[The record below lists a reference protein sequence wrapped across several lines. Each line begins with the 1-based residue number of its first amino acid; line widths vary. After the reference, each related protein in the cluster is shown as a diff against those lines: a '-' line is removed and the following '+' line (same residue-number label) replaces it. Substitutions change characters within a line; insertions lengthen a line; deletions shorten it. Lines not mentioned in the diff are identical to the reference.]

1 MYYSPVR
8 HSSSEEDASDLH
20 VLGTP
25 PAFILSQDQTLH
37 WICEELMFSSSIKCF
52 QINLTCICS
61 VFNVLSAL
69 LTGVLTY
76 TITIHFACKAFFV
89 ILFIFCEK
97 NQKIAYR
104 HHFSVYRL

>member
-1 MYYSPVR
+1 
-8 HSSSEEDASDLH
+8 
-20 VLGTP
+20 LGTP

-37 WICEELMFSSSIKCF
+37 EICEELMFSSSIKCF

-76 TITIHFACKAFFV
+76 TTIIHFLCKDFFGFYSFFV
-89 ILFIFCEK
+89 KKSKKQPISAILPPIGYVLFV
-97 NQKIAYR
+97 
-104 HHFSVYRL
+104 H